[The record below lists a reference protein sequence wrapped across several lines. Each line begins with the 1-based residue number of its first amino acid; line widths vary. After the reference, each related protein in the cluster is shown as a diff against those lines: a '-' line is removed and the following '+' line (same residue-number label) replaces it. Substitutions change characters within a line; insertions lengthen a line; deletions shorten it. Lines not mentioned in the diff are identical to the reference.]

1 MCNSSKTKEMRLT
14 FESGY
19 TIVGLEQCFVLISH
33 KSYNRRTGEP
43 GEIKQGSNFKEL
55 QGKALEYAGT

>member
-1 MCNSSKTKEMRLT
+1 MCNSSKTKEMG

-19 TIVGLEQCFVLISH
+19 TIAGLEQCFVLTSH
-33 KSYNRRTGEP
+33 KSCNRRTGEP

-55 QGKALEYAGT
+55 QGRALEYAGT